1 MVTHNDI
8 NQIAVT
14 NALFGQYIVVG
25 VTFKRLKRKDFDWDR
40 EWRRNTRKKVWV
52 SLGWALTLNNR
63 IYSQDLLLVKK
74 IERIWKFLFRLNG
87 IEHLTWNLQR
97 NTWEQSS
104 NQKQMQHRVRSHFYS
119 HLHSALRGATL
130 RCFLPKSL
138 ESSQA
143 NLHTVQHPRLVR
155 AQEEIAQMF
164 GVTAKMKNQQP
175 WGSLKNAG
183 LEGNVEEGLPC
194 SNQRNDME
202 WEGRRGA
209 LWHNVRDDIVN
220 SQNLGLDPCPP
231 SEPWKHSQPAMLKGV
246 RHHVTNLTP
255 AVWAPKS
262 PTCNPRRMD
271 NVKQT
276 LRFQCS
282 NRSLVVLQQESQPR
296 RTISYHPNLINFR
309 MQD

>member
-209 LWHNVRDDIVN
+209 LTQRE
-220 SQNLGLDPCPP
+220 GR
-231 SEPWKHSQPAMLKGV
+231 HSQFTKPWTWPLPTFGTLKTFSACNAQ
-246 RHHVTNLTP
+246 RCS
-255 AVWAPKS
+255 S
-262 PTCNPRRMD
+262 PCDQPNACSVSTQIPNMQSKK
-271 NVKQT
+271 NG
-276 LRFQCS
+276 QC
-282 NRSLVVLQQESQPR
+282 EADSQ
-296 RTISYHPNLINFR
+296 ISV
-309 MQD
+309 